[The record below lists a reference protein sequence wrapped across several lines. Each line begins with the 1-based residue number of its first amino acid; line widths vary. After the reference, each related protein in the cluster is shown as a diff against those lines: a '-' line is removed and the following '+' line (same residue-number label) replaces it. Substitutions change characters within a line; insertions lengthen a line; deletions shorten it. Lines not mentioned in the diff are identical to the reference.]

1 MSDTKTDNDNFA
13 GKLALRR
20 YFLRRYH
27 EGRTPLVFDACQAT
41 GQLWKA
47 LRTEFTVTYFGVDHV
62 AQPGRLRIESERVLA
77 TPGWQFDVID
87 VDTYGS
93 PWLHWEQI
101 MKHGRA
107 PVTVF
112 LTIGSSMFGGST
124 DNAALRA
131 IGLGRVVKRLPP
143 SMRKKLDR
151 IAVDACLALTFTH
164 GWEVVDAQEA
174 PPGRSARYLGL
185 HMVRRAASH
194 SVPNPHAL
202 NPNTG
207 PSEHTPRVV

>member
-47 LRTEFTVTYFGVDHV
+47 LRTEFAVTYFGVDHV

-131 IGLGRVVKRLPP
+131 VGLGRVVKRLPP

-151 IAVDACLALTFTH
+151 IAVDACLALSFRH
-164 GWEVVDAQEA
+164 GWKVVDAQEA

-185 HMVRRAASH
+185 YMVRSAAISA
-194 SVPNPHAL
+194 VPNPHAQ
-202 NPNTG
+202 
-207 PSEHTPRVV
+207 S